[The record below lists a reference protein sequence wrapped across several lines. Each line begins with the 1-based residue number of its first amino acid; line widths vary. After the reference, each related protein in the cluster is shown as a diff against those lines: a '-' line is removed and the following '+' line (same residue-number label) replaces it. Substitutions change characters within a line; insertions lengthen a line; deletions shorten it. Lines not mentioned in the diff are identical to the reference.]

1 MIRILIIL
9 LVIGGLIYGG
19 YTLVNKV
26 QVKQKQAKIA
36 VNKKPE
42 VSLIGIKNNETISKI
57 IPVEVKATDDK
68 EIVSVKFYFDDV
80 KVRVDN
86 EAPYC
91 LKSETGGN
99 CTPWDSKVLKNGP
112 HTLTVAAYDD
122 LGQRTL
128 EITHFIVKN

>member
-19 YTLVNKV
+19 YTVFNKV
-26 QVKQKQAKIA
+26 QVKQKQEKIS

-42 VSLIGIKNNETISKI
+42 VNLVGFKNNDTISKT
-57 IPVEVKATDDK
+57 IPVEAKVTDDK
-68 EIVSVKFYFDDV
+68 KVVSVTFYFHDV

-91 LKSETGGN
+91 LKGEAGST

>member
-1 MIRILIIL
+1 MIKILIIL
-9 LVIGGLIYGG
+9 LIIGGLIYGG
-19 YTLVNKV
+19 YTVVNKV
-26 QVKQKQAKIA
+26 QVKQKQEKIA

-68 EIVSVKFYFDDV
+68 KVVSVKFYFDDV

-91 LKSETGGN
+91 LKGEVGSA
-99 CTPWDSKVLKNGP
+99 CAPWDSKVLKNGP